1 MKNGIYTSFFQNHG
15 RLVNLNVGGAS
26 RWFYFDT
33 YSRLPKHILENN
45 ISCMYW
51 YLIYVSIFI

>member
-1 MKNGIYTSFFQNHG
+1 MIEWDKHYTSFFQNHG

-26 RWFYFDT
+26 RWFYFDKKHP

-45 ISCMYW
+45 ISCMY
-51 YLIYVSIFI
+51 